1 MNRALSVVSSVV
13 VFIGWVEIVVSNG
26 FSEII
31 KDLECRVFWVDV
43 LEREVVDA
51 DRPLR
56 VAVVDVH

>member
-1 MNRALSVVSSVV
+1 MSSVV